1 MGTPLIMPTLTA
13 ATWERMG
20 SPRNLSVFSSESTAC
35 LNAMNAPVM
44 EAVRVPPS
52 ASITSQSIQICRSPS
67 FSSSIE
73 ARNARPISRWISW
86 VRPDFFPAVDS
97 RGVRTLVARGSME
110 YSEVIQ
116 PLLVPFRKRGT
127 VSSTVA
133 VQITRVCPIS
143 IKADP
148 SACAMNPGVIRTDRN
163 WLAGRPSSLIL
174 AERSS
179 LRVV

>member
-1 MGTPLIMPTLTA
+1 MIPTLTA
-13 ATWERMG
+13 ATWDRMG
-20 SPRNLSVFSSESTAC
+20 LSRNLPALDSDSTAC
-35 LNAMNAPVM
+35 VNAMNAPVI

-52 ASITSQSIQICRSPS
+52 ASITSQSIHICRSPS
-67 FSSSIE
+67 FSSSID
-73 ARNARPISRWISW
+73 ARNARPISRWISC

-97 RGVRTLVARGSME
+97 RGVRMLVARGSME

-116 PLLVPFRKRGT
+116 PLLLPFKKTGT

-148 SACAMNPGVIRTDRN
+148 SA
-163 WLAGRPSSLIL
+163 
-174 AERSS
+174 
-179 LRVV
+179 